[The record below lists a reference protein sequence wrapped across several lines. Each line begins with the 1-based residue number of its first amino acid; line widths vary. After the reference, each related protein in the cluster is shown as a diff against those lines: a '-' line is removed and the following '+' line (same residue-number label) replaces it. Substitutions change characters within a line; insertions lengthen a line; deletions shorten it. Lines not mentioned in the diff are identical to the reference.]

1 MKNKNYIVG
10 SLSNKWFDKYIM
22 AKEIIITL
30 DVVLAKRKMK
40 LGVLA
45 DKIDIHIN
53 NLSIL
58 KNGKARAIRMQTL
71 LSLCEALECT
81 PNDLFEIRETTE
93 ANAGMPVPG
102 NNGKER
108 EDLLSED
115 NDV

>member
-1 MKNKNYIVG
+1 
-10 SLSNKWFDKYIM
+10 
-22 AKEIIITL
+22 
-30 DVVLAKRKMK
+30 
-40 LGVLA
+40 
-45 DKIDIHIN
+45 
-53 NLSIL
+53 
-58 KNGKARAIRMQTL
+58 MQTL